1 MSLDKATVANIARL
15 ARIKVPESDLESLAK
30 ELSRIL
36 DWIEQLNEVD
46 TERVPPMAHVA
57 AMKLKRR
64 ADEVTEG
71 DRRDDVLPTPLMS
84 GRAFSPCPRWSS
96 EGDRVMTGLTGLT
109 LAAAHCS
116 STALAK

>member
-15 ARIKVPESDLESLAK
+15 ARLRVPESELDSLAK

-36 DWIEQLNEVD
+36 DWMEQLNEVD

-64 ADEVTEG
+64 ADKVTEG
-71 DRRDDVLPTPLMS
+71 ERREDVLANAPDE
-84 GRAFSPCPRWSS
+84 R
-96 EGDRVMTGLTGLT
+96 EGFFAVP
-109 LAAAHCS
+109 
-116 STALAK
+116 KVVE